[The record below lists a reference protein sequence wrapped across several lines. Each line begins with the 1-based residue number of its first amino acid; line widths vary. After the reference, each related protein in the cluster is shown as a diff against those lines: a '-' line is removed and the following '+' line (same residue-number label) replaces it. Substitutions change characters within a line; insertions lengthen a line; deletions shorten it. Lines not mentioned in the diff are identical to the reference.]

1 MVSRKS
7 RSGQREEIMSEINA
21 AFRWLEKESNSL
33 KFGSVGLTVIVHN
46 GEVKRIEKSIVQ
58 KEQFNDNSEAQC

>member
-1 MVSRKS
+1 
-7 RSGQREEIMSEINA
+7 MSEINA